1 MKLLNLQVTPSW
13 GESEAGCWM
22 GLDFKIVLT
31 SRRNSLE
38 LEGAFGEPRC
48 QALGMCGNE
57 YSDKHNPANTCLMR
71 RDQMGLNRVRRWTKI
86 WVFVE
91 KNNYVQGRED
101 GVNAE
106 MKKGSHH
113 LFCEIFLCWMLAF
126 GCDKEKTEPLWE
138 RLQRGQDDFLEACP
152 KVAFWGQTELG
163 LCRVKKA
170 KGARLQALNL

>member
-38 LEGAFGEPRC
+38 LEGAFGEPKC

-86 WVFVE
+86 WGFVE
-91 KNNYVQGRED
+91 KTTMSKAGKMVWMQRWRREVTISSVRFFCAECLLLGVIERKQSPCGRGCKGGKMISWRLAQKWHFED
-101 GVNAE
+101 
-106 MKKGSHH
+106 
-113 LFCEIFLCWMLAF
+113 
-126 GCDKEKTEPLWE
+126 
-138 RLQRGQDDFLEACP
+138 RLS
-152 KVAFWGQTELG
+152 
-163 LCRVKKA
+163 
-170 KGARLQALNL
+170 